1 MDGKSGG
8 GAFSADMLSGVKLK
22 RTEVHESSGDAS
34 RDELKPYEKIYEE
47 NGGDL
52 DRIAVAMGGIQ
63 WKPDLPAIRDARDF
77 AEKILAGSLVR
88 STTRAEGGAVWKP
101 DAEGKSGG
109 GADASAGGK

>member
-1 MDGKSGG
+1 M
-8 GAFSADMLSGVKLK
+8 VKLAHDLLFFAALP
-22 RTEVHESSGDAS
+22 TTTTHS
-34 RDELKPYEKIYEE
+34 PEKIYEE